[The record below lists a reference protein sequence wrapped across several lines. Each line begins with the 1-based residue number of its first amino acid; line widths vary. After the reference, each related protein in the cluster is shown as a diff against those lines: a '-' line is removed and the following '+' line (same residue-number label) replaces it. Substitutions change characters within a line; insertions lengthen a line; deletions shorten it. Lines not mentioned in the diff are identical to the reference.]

1 MFQIGFVDCANR
13 FSMSIF
19 SALEPESSMI
29 TFTGSDSI
37 STSLSRFTATEIE
50 GGDYLKYF
58 GKRQLI
64 IQGRQLIKGWLLFKE
79 IWHLHT
85 LVLNGRA
92 NY

>member
-1 MFQIGFVDCANR
+1 MFQIGFVDCANQ

-50 GGDYLKYF
+50 VGDYF
-58 GKRQLI
+58 NI
-64 IQGRQLIKGWLLFKE
+64 SVKGSSLFKGG
-79 IWHLHT
+79 
-85 LVLNGRA
+85 N
-92 NY
+92 